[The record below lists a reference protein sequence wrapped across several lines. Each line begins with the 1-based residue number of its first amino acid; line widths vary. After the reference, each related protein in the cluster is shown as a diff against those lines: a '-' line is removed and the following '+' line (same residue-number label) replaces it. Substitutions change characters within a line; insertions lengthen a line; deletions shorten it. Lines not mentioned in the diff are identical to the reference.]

1 MPHSLGRAL
10 GDMIRA
16 ELAVQRVKEMFRG
29 FSREDMRRFW
39 DGIGDDSFYVG
50 PEGEFDCEDIHF
62 YMNLTG
68 DGSYCA
74 V

>member
-1 MPHSLGRAL
+1 MSHPLSQAL

-16 ELAVQRVKEMFRG
+16 ELATQRVKDMFRG
-29 FSREDMRRFW
+29 FSKDEMRSFW
-39 DGIGDDSFYVG
+39 DGVADDSFYTG
-50 PEGEFDCEDIHF
+50 PEGEFDCADIHF

-68 DGSYCA
+68 DGAYCA

>member
-1 MPHSLGRAL
+1 MPHPLAQAF

-16 ELAVQRVKEMFRG
+16 ELEVQRVKEMFRG
-29 FSREDMRRFW
+29 FSKDDMRKFW
-39 DGIGDDSFYVG
+39 DGVGDDSFYSG
-50 PEGEFDCEDIHF
+50 PEGEFDCADIHF
-62 YMNLTG
+62 FMNLSG